1 MLRFPAIT
9 FLALLDALLL
19 LAIAIAPLVRLRRLR
34 RLRQTSSKRA
44 LGVPA
49 FRPAALPRPG
59 DLQVRDDLALC
70 GILSGL
76 DRRARNTLLASL
88 DRNQPIGADVLA
100 LAADRNAESRLSAI
114 RLLGTTCDLRAR
126 RMLAMLLGDADPA
139 VRRVSAAAAAWSARV
154 GYPRPLDEALVDRL
168 LETLDRDPAQVVVAE
183 AIGALTYSLDPRVPA
198 AFLRHI
204 PSSGDSI
211 REHLVESSALF
222 AHLLNSV
229 ERRHMAEGAGDRT
242 C

>member
-9 FLALLDALLL
+9 FLALLDTLLL
-19 LAIAIAPLVRLRRLR
+19 LAIAIAPLVRLRRLKR
-34 RLRQTSSKRA
+34 IRQTSSKRG
-44 LGVPA
+44 LNVRK
-49 FRPAALPRPG
+49 FRAAALPSPG
-59 DLQVRDDLALC
+59 DLQGRDNLALC

-76 DRRARNTLLASL
+76 DRHARNRLLASL
-88 DRNQPIGADVLA
+88 DPRQPIGADVLT
-100 LAADRNAESRLSAI
+100 LAADRSAESRLSAI

-139 VRRVSAAAAAWSARV
+139 VRRVSAAAAAWSARL
-154 GYPRPLDEALVDRL
+154 GYPRPLDGALVDRL
-168 LETLDRDPAQVVVAE
+168 LETLDHDPAPAVVAE

-198 AFLRHI
+198 AFLQHI
-204 PSSGDSI
+204 PSSGDTV

-229 ERRHMAEGAGDRT
+229 ERRHMAEEAGDRR